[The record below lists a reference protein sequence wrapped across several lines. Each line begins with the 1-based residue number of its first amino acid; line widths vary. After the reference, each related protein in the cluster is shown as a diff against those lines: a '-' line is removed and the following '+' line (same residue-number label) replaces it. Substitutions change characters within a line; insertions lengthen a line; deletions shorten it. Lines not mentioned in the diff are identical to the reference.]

1 MLHGQNGDVIELK
14 NKIEKILRDNLNLE
28 YNSDLDIEIIEH
40 SSGMECE
47 NCNQTLPHLR
57 QHNCP

>member
-47 NCNQTLPHLR
+47 DCEIGHR
-57 QHNCP
+57 D